1 MTARSDKSTWLA
13 PVVPVLLG
21 AAVLAAEA
29 TSGDLAE
36 GLVWFALLAGVGALL
51 AFGGRFESVRLARG
65 DGEDERERSI
75 NQRAMAA
82 VGVVLMVALTAV
94 IVFQV
99 ARGDDPS
106 PYTQITALGGASYVA
121 ALLVLH
127 RRS

>member
-13 PVVPVLLG
+13 AVVPVLLG
-21 AAVLAAEA
+21 AAILAAEA

-65 DGEDERERSI
+65 EGEDERERSI

-82 VGVVLMVALTAV
+82 VGTVLMIALTAV

-106 PYTQITALGGASYVA
+106 PYTQIAALGGTSYVA

>member
-36 GLVWFALLAGVGALL
+36 GLVWFGLLAGVGALL

-65 DGEDERERSI
+65 DGEDEREASI

-82 VGVVLMVALTAV
+82 VGTVLMIALTAV

-99 ARGDDPS
+99 ARGEDPS

-121 ALLVLH
+121 SLLVLH

>member
-1 MTARSDKSTWLA
+1 MTARSDRSRWLA

-21 AAVLAAEA
+21 AAILAAEA

-36 GLVWFALLAGVGALL
+36 GLVWFAVLAGVGALL

-75 NQRAMAA
+75 DQRAMAA
-82 VGVVLMVALTAV
+82 TGTVLMIALTAV

-99 ARGDDPS
+99 ARGEDPS
-106 PYTQITALGGASYVA
+106 PYTQIAALGGASYIV
-121 ALLVLH
+121 ALLVLR

>member
-1 MTARSDKSTWLA
+1 MTARSSRSTWLA
-13 PVVPVLLG
+13 GVVPALLG
-21 AAVLAAEA
+21 AAILAAELTA
-29 TSGDLAE
+29 GDVAE

-65 DGEDERERSI
+65 DGEDEREAMI

-82 VGVVLMVALTAV
+82 VGTVLMIALTV
-94 IVFQV
+94 LVVFEI

-106 PYTQITALGGASYVA
+106 PYTQIVALGGASYVV